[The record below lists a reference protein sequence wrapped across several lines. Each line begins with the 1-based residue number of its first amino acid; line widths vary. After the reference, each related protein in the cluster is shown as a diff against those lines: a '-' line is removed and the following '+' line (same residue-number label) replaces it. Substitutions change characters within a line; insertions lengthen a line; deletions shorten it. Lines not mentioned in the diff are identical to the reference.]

1 MSTLVPST
9 PNTFDLIRTIS
20 ISNLRSVSPMFDEFE
35 LVNKDS
41 LRAINVGRGD
51 NSRLSTSSTSS
62 CSPISQPLASG
73 ASERRTTHMS
83 SSSPAAISSSTP
95 YSNANAPLSVSVT
108 NRVQHALNLRLQMIT
123 PVLSDMN
130 KINGSKERST
140 STYPT
145 IVGTLSM
152 SGANAFLIA
161 GEGDSVSKS
170 DALQLPASE
179 RLANLLASL
188 HSESLQ
194 RSTIEDEDNPRLSST
209 SSGSGG
215 SNIIQEREELI
226 DRVLSLSTSSLSA
239 SSMKKRNPPPR
250 RPVSPAPRLPSP
262 PQPLPP
268 PSLSAAFESAIQA
281 EYPYPLNIETFST
294 SNKQVSTTNRLVS
307 PSVVASKG
315 SSDKDTEG
323 FRSTIDLI
331 SGNAI
336 GSLIQSIGSTHSV
349 VLDRAA
355 ALSFN
360 SSTCSPAVKIR
371 RAPPPP
377 PNSHLHSQAGDCFEN
392 ISSKIDSVYSYLTG
406 NESPMTSNPLT
417 QDEITVIEK
426 AAIIAAEDEDRKKE
440 IDELSTKNATE
451 RSSTKENLKRLHK
464 LNALAVSQIRVPFM

>member
-1 MSTLVPST
+1 MS
-9 PNTFDLIRTIS
+9 
-20 ISNLRSVSPMFDEFE
+20 DEFE

-73 ASERRTTHMS
+73 ASERRTTHT

-95 YSNANAPLSVSVT
+95 YSNANAPLSVT

-140 STYPT
+140 SSYPT
-145 IVGTLSM
+145 IVSTLAM

-170 DALQLPASE
+170 DALQLPSSE

-194 RSTIEDEDNPRLSST
+194 RSTEKEEDNPRLSST

-262 PQPLPP
+262 PQPFPP

-281 EYPYPLNIETFST
+281 EYPYPLNIETVST
-294 SNKQVSTTNRLVS
+294 SNKKVSTTNRLVS

-336 GSLIQSIGSTHSV
+336 GSLIHSIGSTHSV

-355 ALSFN
+355 ALSIN
-360 SSTCSPAVKIR
+360 SSTCSSAVKIR

-377 PNSHLHSQAGDCFEN
+377 PNSHLHSQAEDCFEK

-417 QDEITVIEK
+417 QDEITLIEK
-426 AAIIAAEDEDRKKE
+426 AAIIATEDEDRKKE

-464 LNALAVSQIRVPFM
+464 LNALAVTQIRVPFM

>member
-1 MSTLVPST
+1 MLAPST

-20 ISNLRSVSPMFDEFE
+20 LSNLRSISPMSDEFE

-51 NSRLSTSSTSS
+51 NLRRSTSSTTSL
-62 CSPISQPLASG
+62 CSPIQPLASG
-73 ASERRTTHMS
+73 TSERRTTHT

-95 YSNANAPLSVSVT
+95 YSNANAPLSASVI

-140 STYPT
+140 SAYPT
-145 IVGTLSM
+145 IVSTLSL

-170 DALQLPASE
+170 DAVQIPASE
-179 RLANLLASL
+179 RLSNLLASL

-194 RSTIEDEDNPRLSST
+194 RSTVKEEEEDNPRLSSI
-209 SSGSGG
+209 SSGSVG

-226 DRVLSLSTSSLSA
+226 DRVLSLSPSSLSA
-239 SSMKKRNPPPR
+239 CSLKKRNPPPR
-250 RPVSPAPRLPSP
+250 RPLSPAPRLPSP
-262 PQPLPP
+262 PLPL
-268 PSLSAAFESAIQA
+268 PSLSTAFESAIQA
-281 EYPYPLNIETFST
+281 EYPYPLNIETSST
-294 SNKQVSTTNRLVS
+294 SNKQINTTNRLVS
-307 PSVVASKG
+307 PSAIKETG
-315 SSDKDTEG
+315 G

-331 SGNAI
+331 SGNAV
-336 GSLIQSIGSTHSV
+336 GTLIQSIGSTHNV

-355 ALSFN
+355 ALSIN
-360 SSTCSPAVKIR
+360 SSSCSPAVKIR

-377 PNSHLHSQAGDCFEN
+377 PLSHPQAGDRFAQL
-392 ISSKIDSVYSYLTG
+392 SSVYSYLSG
-406 NESPMTSNPLT
+406 NESPMTSDQLT
-417 QDEITVIEK
+417 QDDITLIEK
-426 AAIIAAEDEDRKKE
+426 AAIIAAEDEERKKE

-451 RSSTKENLKRLHK
+451 RSSTKENLKRLHR